1 MGGDAG
7 DMPWP
12 QVVVGNKNHT
22 EAAVV
27 IIGGGISGMCTAID
41 LIKRNNCRNFIIL
54 EKSGGLGG
62 TWRDNKYPG
71 CCCDVF
77 SHLYSLSFEQN
88 SDWTREYPGQEEIL
102 QYLMEVARKYDLYRY
117 VRFNTAVDSA
127 KWDDADKK
135 WKTTVSVQGAKDAEF
150 GSTYTIASDFLVS
163 AVGQLNVP
171 QLPDIPGLN
180 QFKGKIMHSARW
192 DWSYDIRGKKVAII
206 GNGATAAQIIP
217 EIAKEVGHLTIHQRT
232 PNWIVPRLDAPIAPW
247 RRNMY
252 KYVPMIRWRKRA
264 EMMDFRES
272 VYDAVFDNA
281 SSVAQDFETLSKGHM
296 HTQLPDRP
304 DLWEKLQP
312 NYSIGCKRIII
323 SDDYFPVFQR
333 DNVKLETGRIDN
345 ITANGIVTEGKEE
358 DYDLIV
364 LATGFRTLEF
374 MHPIDVTGSAGRP
387 LSSIWK
393 DGGQALYGVTVESL
407 PNFAML
413 YGPNTNLGHNSIIL
427 MIEAQSRYINALIR
441 EVLTA
446 RGRGHSLVIQPKAAR
461 IEEFNDG
468 IQGQLRK
475 SSFADPNCN
484 SWYKKGDGK
493 ITNNWSGTVI
503 EYQKLLSDVNWSD
516 FDLSGN
522 EADEVAGRQ
531 KTHIGRVVEE
541 SVVSYQTMAL
551 TALSLAAVGAGI
563 ALRNAGRLRL
573 R

>member
-1 MGGDAG
+1 MGG

-12 QVVVGNKNHT
+12 QVAVGNKTHT

-88 SDWTREYPGQEEIL
+88 PDWTREYPGQEEIL
-102 QYLMEVARKYDLYRY
+102 QYLMKVARKYDLYRY

-150 GSTYTIASDFLVS
+150 GSTYTITSDFLVS
-163 AVGQLNVP
+163 AIGQLNVP
-171 QLPDIPGLN
+171 RVPDIPGLTE
-180 QFKGKIMHSARW
+180 FKGKIMHSARW
-192 DWSYDIRGKKVAII
+192 DWSYDIRGKNVAII

-232 PNWIVPRLDAPIAPW
+232 PNWVVPRLDAPIAPW
-247 RRNMY
+247 RRNLY
-252 KYVPMIRWRKRA
+252 KYVPMVRWRKRA
-264 EMMDFRES
+264 DYMDFRES
-272 VYDAVFDNA
+272 VYEAVFNNA
-281 SSVAQDFETLSKGHM
+281 SATAQDFETLSKEHM
-296 HTQLPDRP
+296 HTQLADRP

-333 DNVKLETGRIDN
+333 DNARLETGRIDK
-345 ITANGIVTEGKEE
+345 ITANGIVTDGKEE

-374 MHPIDVTGSAGRP
+374 MHPIEVTGSAGRS

-393 DGGQALYGVTVESL
+393 SGGQALYGVTVESL
-407 PNFAML
+407 PNFGML

-427 MIEAQSRYINALIR
+427 MIEAQSRYINALIE
-441 EVLTA
+441 EVITA
-446 RGRGHSLVIQPKAAR
+446 RSRGHNLVIMPKATR
-461 IEEFNDG
+461 IEEFNDE
-468 IQGQLRK
+468 IQAQLRR

-484 SWYKKGDGK
+484 SWYKNKDGK
-493 ITNNWSGTVI
+493 ITNNWSGTVV
-503 EYQKLLSDVNWSD
+503 EYQKLLSNVNWSD

-522 EADEVAGRQ
+522 EADQVASRQ

-541 SVVSYQTMAL
+541 SVVSYQTMGL
-551 TALSLAAVGAGI
+551 TALSLAAVCAGI